1 VCRGQCNGRRVPSH
15 NLEHLYPK
23 TVKQL
28 LYFNIEECLMVTVT
42 THSRHK
48 SSFKHSK
55 TIYVF
60 TSGRV
65 VVPLHVH
72 SRKKILK
79 ELEWYLQNG
88 HQYGSKAGFTLSC
101 CKDLMKKGN
110 CRCAVEMLL
119 VFAYWCGGS
128 MALNFVQILSQVC
141 VQCLVFHHHIAFT
154 FWCFEDWIWPKHG
167 F

>member
-1 VCRGQCNGRRVPSH
+1 MVCRGQSNGRRVPSH

-28 LYFNIEECLMVTVT
+28 LCFNIEECLMITVT

-60 TSGRV
+60 TS
-65 VVPLHVH
+65 
-72 SRKKILK
+72 

-101 CKDLMKKGN
+101 CKDLMKRGV